1 MIEVEAPTLGFSGMR
16 LFYITKSTILL
27 MIGKIITFEIILL
40 DEIHEEETGLCS
52 IID

>member
-1 MIEVEAPTLGFSGMR
+1 MIEVEAPTLGFSGLR
-16 LFYITKSTILL
+16 LFYVTKSTILS

-40 DEIHEEETGLCS
+40 DEIHEQKSGLCS